1 MKKDDDYG
9 SVTIFHDARSPE
21 HVFQDFC
28 RRCAGIIK
36 ALTTDVGKL
45 YKLKLCDHAY
55 THSHIYFDPKMDAR
69 IAEMDPMDDN
79 EDGFTELV
87 WQDMLI
93 DNFYEN
99 DVILL
104 CA

>member
-36 ALTTDVGKL
+36 ALTTGISL
-45 YKLKLCDHAY
+45 FLSPLSINLSMCFCICWCGG
-55 THSHIYFDPKMDAR
+55 SIR
-69 IAEMDPMDDN
+69 RC
-79 EDGFTELV
+79 LV
-87 WQDMLI
+87 VVQTW
-93 DNFYEN
+93 ESSTS
-99 DVILL
+99 
-104 CA
+104 

>member
-1 MKKDDDYG
+1 
-9 SVTIFHDARSPE
+9 
-21 HVFQDFC
+21 
-28 RRCAGIIK
+28 
-36 ALTTDVGKL
+36 
-45 YKLKLCDHAY
+45 
-55 THSHIYFDPKMDAR
+55 MDAR

-104 CA
+104 CAWMFVYVFIFVVLCYQLFKMEVYLPFWQCTYHFGTF